1 MALAQISVNI
11 SALEFLRPDFVC
23 RVETML
29 HAVDL
34 APQRLTLEL
43 TESMLMDDAE
53 GAVRTLTA
61 LKALGVRLALD
72 DFGTGYSSLS
82 YLRRF
87 PLDAIKIDR
96 SFVRDIAVDA
106 STAAIVDATIRMA
119 HSLNLDVVGEGVETE
134 AQLAELAA
142 RGCDQAQGYLFSAPV
157 LAEDLAALRGWGWCD
172 GICLLGGTHDDL
184 DPADRGT
191 RTVEA
196 EGDRSELGCSVEI
209 PDRDLPGALEVRRG
223 LGGDRGAFLFPGKS
237 SRNLQSG
244 FFGKADFH
252 GLRSPIPP
260 KT

>member
-1 MALAQISVNI
+1 MDLASAIVGAEASRWRWPGHGVVPPDRFIPIAEQTGRIVPMGAWALETALATTRGWLIGDPALAQISVNI

-43 TESMLMDDAE
+43 TEHAQDDAE

-157 LAEDLAALRGWGWCD
+157 LAEDLAAL
-172 GICLLGGTHDDL
+172 
-184 DPADRGT
+184 
-191 RTVEA
+191 
-196 EGDRSELGCSVEI
+196 
-209 PDRDLPGALEVRRG
+209 
-223 LGGDRGAFLFPGKS
+223 
-237 SRNLQSG
+237 
-244 FFGKADFH
+244 
-252 GLRSPIPP
+252 LRSDPP
-260 KT
+260 WAAAPARPGPER